1 MNFEEKVLTALSA
14 LTDKV
19 DSIDSRLAKVEAVQ
33 TKQGEQLA
41 KQGEQINRIE
51 GRLDTMD
58 GRLDAMDKH
67 LKEVD
72 ERSLRNGILLENDV
86 AAKVQAVLDGH
97 DALARQIDALA
108 TQKQVDELADDVG
121 IIKSVVTQH
130 SREIHELQR
139 AQ

>member
-1 MNFEEKVLTALSA
+1 MNNEEKILAMLESLTSDMAEV
-14 LTDKV
+14 K
-19 DSIDSRLAKVEAVQ
+19 AVQ
-33 TKQGEQLA
+33 A
-41 KQGEQINRIE
+41 RQGEQINRID

-72 ERSLRNGILLENDV
+72 ERSLRNGVLLENDV
-86 AAKVQAVLDGH
+86 ATKVQAVLDGH
-97 DALARQIDALA
+97 DALARQMDTLA
-108 TQKQVDELADDVG
+108 TKKQVDELADDVG

-130 SREIHELQR
+130 SADIRELQR

>member
-1 MNFEEKVLTALSA
+1 MNFEEKVLTALSS

-19 DSIDSRLAKVEAVQ
+19 DGIDSRLAKVEAVQ
-33 TKQGEQLA
+33 AKQGEQLA

-51 GRLDTMD
+51 DRLDAMD
-58 GRLDAMDKH
+58 GRLDTMDKH

-72 ERSLRNGILLENDV
+72 ERSMRNGVMLENDV

-97 DALARQIDALA
+97 DVLARTLA
-108 TQKQVDELADDVG
+108 SKEQVEKLAEDVD
-121 IIKSVVTQH
+121 IIKSVITDH